1 MSVKPMKFNHKL
13 VEDIRQAASDAVKQ
27 SIDELYNEINLL
39 IDSPKTGIVH
49 TTYFMTDTVRTTPHQ
64 ASSPG
69 EPFASD
75 SGYAQNHIVKHFNGQ
90 YESQILANYDYAWD
104 REFGFVFPDAPPAGE
119 PRPVFRPAIDNKSD
133 DIIQIFKDRILK
145 AIK

>member
-27 SIDELYNEINLL
+27 SVDELHEEIYRL
-39 IDSPKTGIVH
+39 IETPKTGVIH
-49 TTYFMTDTVRTTPHQ
+49 TTYFLSNVDRIVPHQ
-64 ASSPG
+64 ASAPG

-75 SGYAQNHIVKHFNGQ
+75 SGHAKKNIKTSFDGKFDGK
-90 YESQILANYDYAWD
+90 ILANYNYAWD
-104 REFGFVFPDAPPAGE
+104 REFGFIFPDAPPAGE
-119 PRPVFRPAIDNKSD
+119 PRPVFRPAIDNKTD
-133 DIIQIFKDRILK
+133 DIIQIFKERILK